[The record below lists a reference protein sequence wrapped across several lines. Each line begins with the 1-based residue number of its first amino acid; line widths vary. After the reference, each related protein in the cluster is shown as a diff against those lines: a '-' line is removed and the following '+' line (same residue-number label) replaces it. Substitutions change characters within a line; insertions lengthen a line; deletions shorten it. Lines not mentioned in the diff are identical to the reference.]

1 MYSPN
6 QSEKFY
12 SQLKAQLYKTT
23 SWPSKYMFKF
33 IIKSDQDKISKIET
47 AFDNMGAIITS
58 SASKN
63 GKYTSISILV
73 KMINP
78 EAVIEKYLLIG
89 KEVKDVISL

>member
-1 MYSPN
+1 
-6 QSEKFY
+6 
-12 SQLKAQLYKTT
+12 
-23 SWPSKYMFKF
+23 MFKF